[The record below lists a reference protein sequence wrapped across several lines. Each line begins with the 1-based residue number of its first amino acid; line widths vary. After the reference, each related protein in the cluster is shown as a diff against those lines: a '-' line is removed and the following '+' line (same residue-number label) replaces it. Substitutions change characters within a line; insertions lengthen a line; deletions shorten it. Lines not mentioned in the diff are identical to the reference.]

1 VQAGEGLQTVDG
13 VTPFLGRGGNIWQ
26 TSQRWGMVEA
36 LSLLCARS
44 GAPLCSSLDDWA
56 QLDAWD
62 RQTLCKITESFLACM
77 ADETVRGEPVCEENP
92 C

>member
-1 VQAGEGLQTVDG
+1 MQAGEGLQTVDG

-77 ADETVRGEPVCEENP
+77 AGGQGFEP
-92 C
+92 